1 MMNIKETFERNGWV
15 GPLEIMSREEA
26 LEMKELALQTEQDLN
41 LMRSDYRCKSN
52 VLFPWVDKI
61 SRNPKLI
68 EYMSQIIG
76 PNIHCWD
83 TLFWIK
89 KPGDGKD
96 VSFHQDATYWNFDKK
111 YLGITAWFAFDDV
124 TEEHG
129 SIEYVQGSH
138 KVFQRRH
145 KDVKTD
151 TNLLMRG
158 QTVDIDI
165 PKERVRTTVPAGHVL
180 LHSPFTIHGS
190 RPNMASTPRVAMG
203 MIFAS
208 TECKPM
214 LELSPESTVMVSG
227 VDEYNHMIHDPRPSG
242 NWDVDVV
249 NWRAAYDRQ
258 HTNYYEM
265 EQGMD
270 PYSRMVEKEAV

>member
-1 MMNIKETFERNGWV
+1 MTNLRETFERQGWI

-26 LEMKELALQTEQDLN
+26 LNFKNIVLETEEKLG
-41 LMRSDYRCKSN
+41 LMNSDYRCKSN
-52 VLFPWVDKI
+52 VLFPFVDEI

-68 EYMSQIIG
+68 EYMSQLIG

-96 VSFHQDATYWNFDKK
+96 VSFHQDATYWNFDKPT
-111 YLGITAWFAFDDV
+111 LALTAWFAFDDV

-129 SIEYVQGSH
+129 SLEYVQGSH
-138 KVFQRRH
+138 HAFARRH

-158 QTVDIDI
+158 QTVDQDV
-165 PKERVRTTVPAGHVL
+165 PKERVKTVVPAGHVL
-180 LHSPFTIHGS
+180 LHSPFIIHGS
-190 RPNMASTPRVAMG
+190 QPNRATTPRVAMG

-208 TECKPM
+208 TECKPR
-214 LELSPESTVMVSG
+214 LSLSPESTVMVAG
-227 VDEYNHMIHDPRPSG
+227 TDKYNHMLHDPRPTG
-242 NWDVDVV
+242 NWEEDLK
-249 NWRAAYDRQ
+249 NWKVAYDRQ
-258 HTNYYEM
+258 HVNYYEM
-265 EQGMD
+265 NQRADEE
-270 PYSRMVEKEAV
+270 VAA